1 MYSRFDNTQQELS
14 KTVAQNK
21 ELQREMERLQS
32 EVTRLKTQ
40 QLKAS
45 KDGEKFKQERDSV
58 ISEYRLIM
66 SERDQVIKEVDRL
79 QTGLEVAEAK
89 LKNTSSERRVANE
102 ELEALR
108 QVRILIE
115 KGDLKCYFL
124 INTLL
129 FCDMKELA
137 SALVDRDRAICDKNE
152 LLEKYCHEV
161 KDKAEAQKELS
172 QACKDIEMVRE
183 ERDVARK
190 ERTEAIIQRDQLL
203 REYYQARQVAR
214 QTGDL
219 SLQVEGLIY
228 FPDYNPLQP
237 IS

>member
-1 MYSRFDNTQQELS
+1 MWSRFDNTQQELS
-14 KTVAQNK
+14 KAVAQNK

-79 QTGLEVAEAK
+79 QTGLEMAEAK

-108 QVRILIE
+108 QVRILIGK
-115 KGDLKCYFL
+115 KGFKV
-124 INTLL
+124 L
-129 FCDMKELA
+129 FSHPHMSCF
-137 SALVDRDRAICDKNE
+137 SV
-152 LLEKYCHEV
+152 
-161 KDKAEAQKELS
+161 
-172 QACKDIEMVRE
+172 
-183 ERDVARK
+183 
-190 ERTEAIIQRDQLL
+190 T
-203 REYYQARQVAR
+203 
-214 QTGDL
+214 
-219 SLQVEGLIY
+219 
-228 FPDYNPLQP
+228 
-237 IS
+237 

>member
-1 MYSRFDNTQQELS
+1 MKLRLQAGLSRLLWSRFDNTQQELS
-14 KTVAQNK
+14 KAVAQNK

-79 QTGLEVAEAK
+79 QTGLEMAEAK

-108 QVRILIE
+108 QVRPFME
-115 KGDLKCYFL
+115 KKKRF
-124 INTLL
+124 NL
-129 FCDMKELA
+129 FFFSHQHVFC
-137 SALVDRDRAICDKNE
+137 SSV
-152 LLEKYCHEV
+152 
-161 KDKAEAQKELS
+161 
-172 QACKDIEMVRE
+172 
-183 ERDVARK
+183 
-190 ERTEAIIQRDQLL
+190 T
-203 REYYQARQVAR
+203 
-214 QTGDL
+214 
-219 SLQVEGLIY
+219 
-228 FPDYNPLQP
+228 
-237 IS
+237 